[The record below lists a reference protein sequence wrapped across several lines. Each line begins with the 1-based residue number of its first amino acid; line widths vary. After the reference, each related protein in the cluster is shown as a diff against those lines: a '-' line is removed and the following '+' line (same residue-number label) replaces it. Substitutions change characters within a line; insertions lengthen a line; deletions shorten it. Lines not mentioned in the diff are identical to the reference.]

1 MISLENLKQY
11 GIQIDSFS
19 YRGIEVGFYED
30 ASGHQITAI
39 WEDKLF
45 QFGVYNTSYR
55 DDMKIIIDDYL
66 DTITRYEE
74 QPAFYG
80 SKLEYFQNAG
90 FRDVRLLYRGRIL
103 KVWPEPSD
111 VELKL
116 IEKAAV
122 EALLEELRRR
132 NSSKN

>member
-11 GIQIDSFS
+11 GVQIDSFS

-30 ASGHQITAI
+30 ASGHQLTAI

-55 DDMKIIIDDYL
+55 DDMKMIIDDYL
-66 DTITRYEE
+66 DTITRFEDY
-74 QPAFYG
+74 PNLYG

-90 FRDVRLLYRGRIL
+90 FQDIRLSYRGRIL
-103 KVWPEPSD
+103 KVYPLTETFKDERAVIEDALNSL
-111 VELKL
+111 LKYL
-116 IEKAAV
+116 NEKA
-122 EALLEELRRR
+122 L
-132 NSSKN
+132 S

>member
-11 GIQIDSFS
+11 GVQIDSFS

-30 ASGHQITAI
+30 ASGHQLTAI

-55 DDMKIIIDDYL
+55 DDMKMIIDDYL
-66 DTITRYEE
+66 DTITRFEDY
-74 QPAFYG
+74 PNLYG

-90 FRDVRLLYRGRIL
+90 FRDIRLSYRGRIL
-103 KVWPEPSD
+103 KVYPLTETFKDERAVIEDALSS
-111 VELKL
+111 LFKYL
-116 IEKAAV
+116 TEKA
-122 EALLEELRRR
+122 L
-132 NSSKN
+132 S

>member
-1 MISLENLKQY
+1 MIGLENLKQY

-55 DDMKIIIDDYL
+55 DDMQMIIDDYL
-66 DTITRYEE
+66 DTITRFEE
-74 QPAFYG
+74 QTSFYG

-103 KVWPEPSD
+103 KVWAEPSNL
-111 VELKL
+111 ELTCIRK
-116 IEKAAV
+116 
-122 EALLEELRRR
+122 EAEELILQELLRQK
-132 NSSKN
+132 SLKN

>member
-1 MISLENLKQY
+1 MMSLENLKQY

-30 ASGHQITAI
+30 VSGHQITAI

-45 QFGVYNTSYR
+45 QFGVYNTSYQ
-55 DDMKIIIDDYL
+55 DDMKMIIDDYL

-80 SKLEYFQNAG
+80 AKLEYFQNAG
-90 FRDVRLLYRGRIL
+90 FRDVRLLYRGRVL
-103 KVWPEPSD
+103 KVWPSPTEG
-111 VELKL
+111 ELKF

-122 EALLEELRRR
+122 EAILEELRRR
-132 NSSKN
+132 TFSEN

>member
-11 GIQIDSFS
+11 GVQIDSFS

-30 ASGHQITAI
+30 ASGHQLTAI

-55 DDMKIIIDDYL
+55 DDMKMIIDDYL
-66 DTITRYEE
+66 DTITRFEDY
-74 QPAFYG
+74 PNLYG

-90 FRDVRLLYRGRIL
+90 FRDIRLSYRGRIL
-103 KVWPEPSD
+103 KVYPLTETFKDERAVIEDALNS
-111 VELKL
+111 LFKYL
-116 IEKAAV
+116 TEKA
-122 EALLEELRRR
+122 L
-132 NSSKN
+132 S

>member
-11 GIQIDSFS
+11 GVQIDSFS

-30 ASGHQITAI
+30 VSGHQLTAI

-55 DDMKIIIDDYL
+55 DDMKMIIDDYL
-66 DTITRYEE
+66 DTITRFEDY
-74 QPAFYG
+74 PNLYG

-90 FRDVRLLYRGRIL
+90 FRDIRLSYRGRIL
-103 KVWPEPSD
+103 KIYPLTETFKDERAVIEDALNS
-111 VELKL
+111 LFKYL
-116 IEKAAV
+116 TEKA
-122 EALLEELRRR
+122 L
-132 NSSKN
+132 S